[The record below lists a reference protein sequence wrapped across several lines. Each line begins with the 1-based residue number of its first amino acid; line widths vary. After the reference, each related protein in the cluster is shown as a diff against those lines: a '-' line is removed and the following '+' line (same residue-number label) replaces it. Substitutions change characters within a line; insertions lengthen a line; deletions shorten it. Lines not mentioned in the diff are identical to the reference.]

1 MGTVLETNH
10 NIDQYFQLDEINQ
23 GLLMENAWLRQE
35 LSKKNLGVMRYDTLM
50 RNSHVLPAQVINNE
64 FQMWNCWFA

>member
-23 GLLMENAWLRQE
+23 GLLMENAWLRARIV
-35 LSKKNLGVMRYDTLM
+35 KKEFRGYEIRYTYEKFSCAPCPS
-50 RNSHVLPAQVINNE
+50 NK
-64 FQMWNCWFA
+64 